1 MSASE
6 VKSLFGS
13 TPKPDDSLARQRAA
27 EEARVAR
34 EQQELEARKAED
46 VSARQRGLRGARS
59 LFSDAGGFL
68 GFGGKT
74 TLGG

>member
-1 MSASE
+1 M
-6 VKSLFGS
+6 KSLFGS
-13 TPKPDDSLARQRAA
+13 TAKPDDSLARQRAS

-34 EQQELEARKAED
+34 EREEMETKKREED
-46 VSARQRGLRGARS
+46 SARQRGIRGTRS
-59 LFSDAGGFL
+59 LFSDTGGFL